1 MLEAE
6 DPNESILDAW
16 ADIASTDIVD
26 TASLLP
32 GSPLQVRVK
41 LYVFASF
48 KTFTIESLIDIE
60 SDQSPLATQEVAF
73 EDDQLIV
80 TESPTVTVCDDEE
93 NEIILGFT
101 ILTGGLVCK

>member
-6 DPNESILDAW
+6 DPNESILDAR
-16 ADIASTDIVD
+16 ADMASTDIVD

-48 KTFTIESLIDIE
+48 KTFTIESLVDIE
-60 SDQSPLATQEVAF
+60 SDQSPLATHEVAF

-80 TESPTVTVCDDEE
+80 TESPTVTVCGDEE

-101 ILTGGLVCK
+101 ILTGGLV